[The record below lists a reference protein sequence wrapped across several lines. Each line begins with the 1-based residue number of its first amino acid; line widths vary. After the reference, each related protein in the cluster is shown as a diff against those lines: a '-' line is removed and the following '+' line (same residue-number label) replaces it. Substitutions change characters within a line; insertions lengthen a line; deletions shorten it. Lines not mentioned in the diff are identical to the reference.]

1 MWFPQSAGAW
11 DPSERSLP
19 TTLPQPLT
27 FFHSAIQ
34 EAIEATKH
42 FSFFSAGV
50 LWSQTVNHKCTIN
63 NLCTYIHN
71 IPCLFPVIRTCQAD
85 WNTYTWPIYSSSG
98 HRSIFCGVS
107 VVCGRDAVNPALS
120 KGQGQLWVMEYDWRM
135 KWSATPKIFHHP
147 QWELKKIALG
157 LCGAPLFLT
166 GSRTTAL
173 MVAWSWSHMISTCEQ
188 WMLLIEP
195 GTCVSPLFPKL

>member
-1 MWFPQSAGAW
+1 M
-11 DPSERSLP
+11 
-19 TTLPQPLT
+19 
-27 FFHSAIQ
+27 FFDLRQ
-34 EAIEATKH
+34 
-42 FSFFSAGV
+42 
-50 LWSQTVNHKCTIN
+50 WTIN
-63 NLCTYIHN
+63 AQSIICVHIYI
-71 IPCLFPVIRTCQAD
+71 IFPVF

-135 KWSATPKIFHHP
+135 TWSATPKIFHHP
-147 QWELKKIALG
+147 QWELKKNSIRFMW
-157 LCGAPLFLT
+157 CSTFLT

-195 GTCVSPLFPKL
+195 GTCVSPLFPKLQQKCQECEIGKQTVSTIRIPSWPDVIPRSWMTYSIFWGL